1 MFNSSTVPGVQPIP
15 APSQVTVINNTN
27 SSTNTSTNTTNTSTN
42 INTNISTNTT
52 KNTTTNTST
61 NIPQTDEK
69 IVTDAI
75 PSDANVKVIDSYI
88 RKEDA
93 VRINSNS
100 ILKSVT

>member
-27 SSTNTSTNTTNTSTN
+27 SSTNTSTN